1 MFQQTL
7 VQLQIL
13 LTMAPGLAIWLLITP
28 SAQPFL
34 VQALTG
40 NVGQVVCLSQ
50 PMQMHRDGRH
60 YTIARSSKR
69 SRIASPLSR
78 SLPVCMQT
86 LAALAG
92 SVCSVT
98 RSISFPHAAR
108 AP

>member
-13 LTMAPGLAIWLLITP
+13 LTMAPGLAIWLLVTP

-34 VQALTG
+34 VQALSAG
-40 NVGQVVCLSQ
+40 SGQVICLTQPMALHREGRGYTVAHGSERSRVATPLICATPVCL
-50 PMQMHRDGRH
+50 
-60 YTIARSSKR
+60 
-69 SRIASPLSR
+69 
-78 SLPVCMQT
+78 QT
-86 LAALAG
+86 MAALAG

-98 RSISFPHAAR
+98 RSISFPQAAR